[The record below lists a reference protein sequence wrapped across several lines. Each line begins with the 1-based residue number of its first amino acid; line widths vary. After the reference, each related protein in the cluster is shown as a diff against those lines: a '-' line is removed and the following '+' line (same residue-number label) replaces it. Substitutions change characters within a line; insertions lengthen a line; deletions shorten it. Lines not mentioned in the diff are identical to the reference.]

1 MTMKAFAIAI
11 AAAVLAGCGL
21 TPKQMS
27 SLDGV
32 MCNVYEWP
40 GGIKGTTVLIGG
52 ASKPTG
58 VMVTPA
64 CAVAIE
70 NTKREPAAT
79 PRPSM
84 MEMGVRQ

>member
-1 MTMKAFAIAI
+1 MRMMIVL
-11 AAAVLAGCGL
+11 AATLLAGCGL

-52 ASKPTG
+52 ASKPSG
-58 VMVTPA
+58 VVVTPQ
-64 CAVAIE
+64 CSVAIQNE
-70 NTKREPAAT
+70 RAPTGM
-79 PRPSM
+79 RPSM
-84 MEMGVRQ
+84 LDLEVTR